1 MHVFC
6 AEKLFDKQEEGIKE
20 MNKLKRENV
29 NVTEIDALLEKIEL
43 IDIREPNE
51 CEEGMLKGAKNI
63 PMQDLLDAPDE
74 FLDKD
79 KEYYLI
85 CRSGVRTSNAC
96 FMLREEGY
104 NVINVL
110 GGMLSYEG
118 NNIEK

>member
-1 MHVFC
+1 
-6 AEKLFDKQEEGIKE
+6 
-20 MNKLKRENV
+20 MNKVKRENIDV
-29 NVTEIDALLEKIEL
+29 SEIDDLLDKIEL

-51 CEEGMLKGAKNI
+51 CKEGILKGAKNI

-85 CRSGVRTSNAC
+85 CRAGVRTSNTC

-118 NNIEK
+118 KNIEK